1 MQIALQE
8 KLLPGTELSAKL
20 DFAEEIGVYG
30 LEVEGRALPD
40 RVTEY
45 DRALAGRR
53 IRVVSICGQDTFD
66 WLDPDRTKRDASIA
80 QTRRNLEVAGH
91 FGAVGAIV
99 PPIFG
104 PPRLPDL
111 SPLRDAIALEKE
123 LLTEIV
129 KELAPFAQ
137 RHGTLLLLEPLNRYE
152 QHLLR
157 RQADAIEIIQAAG
170 DPQGVALISDFF
182 HMHIEE
188 TSTPDTI
195 RACGTKYVA
204 HVHVADNTRMQPG
217 TGDIDWHAGLQ
228 ALRDIGYEG
237 WLAYECSLQ
246 GDPRQALSSS
256 VNFIRE
262 ILETL
267 D

>member
-1 MQIALQE
+1 MKIALQE
-8 KLLPGTELSAKL
+8 KLLPGDELSAKL

-30 LEVEGRALPD
+30 LEVEGRGLTD
-40 RVTEY
+40 RVQEY

-53 IRVVSICGQDTFD
+53 IRVVSICAQDNFD
-66 WLDPDRTKRDASIA
+66 WLDPDPVKREVSIE
-80 QTRRNLEVAGH
+80 QTRRNLEAAGH

-111 SPLRDAIALEKE
+111 SPLRDVITLEKE
-123 LLTEIV
+123 LLVEIV
-129 KELAPFAQ
+129 KELAPFAH

-157 RQADAIEIIQAAG
+157 RQADGIEIIQAAG
-170 DPQGVALISDFF
+170 DPPGVALISDFF

-188 TSTPDTI
+188 TSTPDTL
-195 RACGTKYVA
+195 RACGRYVA
-204 HVHVADNTRMQPG
+204 HVHLADNTRMQPG
-217 TGDIDWHAGLQ
+217 TGDIDWRAGLQ

-237 WLAYECSLQ
+237 YLAYECSID
-246 GDPRQALSSS
+246 GEPRQALRAS
-256 VNFIRE
+256 VDFIQG
-262 ILETL
+262 ILDAL
-267 D
+267 N